1 MIPAITLSGLQRA
14 EYQVG
19 RSASRIVN
27 AMSVPVGTSAE
38 EDAAAGAVPA
48 IPEAG
53 DALTGYMASDVS
65 LAAEAVSMT
74 EGAQAYKANIAVFR
88 VWDEMMQE
96 TAHLRK
102 NV

>member
-1 MIPAITLSGLQRA
+1 
-14 EYQVG
+14 
-19 RSASRIVN
+19 
-27 AMSVPVGTSAE
+27 
-38 EDAAAGAVPA
+38 
-48 IPEAG
+48 
-53 DALTGYMASDVS
+53 MASDVS